1 MLEISAERI
10 VQEVNK
16 ILLTR
21 NGTKVIE
28 ALDSFRSFLIG
39 IGDIEQIQ
47 IVLDNMGDDLA
58 FVWAF
63 LLNFGEEKYRF
74 SKEFSDRIRMFQ
86 VYADSNP
93 QHNPIELPQ
102 KQFDDILMYQMTM
115 IQVRKAQY
123 QAALSPYINAEEKVR
138 GLGFDGNYFLSKGIT
153 GKAIGQNIKYLQMLV
168 ESHPYSTKEYLEE
181 KLTFSS

>member
-16 ILLTR
+16 VILTR
-21 NGTKVIE
+21 NGPKVIE
-28 ALDSFRSFLIG
+28 ALTAFSPFLRG

-58 FVWAF
+58 FVWAY
-63 LLNFGEEKYRF
+63 LLNYAGDHYRF

-102 KQFDDILMYQMTM
+102 NQFDDILAYQMTM
-115 IQVRKAQY
+115 IRVKKAQY
-123 QAALSPYINAEEKVR
+123 QTALLPYQNAEEKVR
-138 GLGFDGNYFLSKGIT
+138 GLGFDGNYFLAKGIT

-168 ESHPYSTKEYLEE
+168 ESHPYATKEFLEE
-181 KLTFSS
+181 KLTI